1 MQTVPV
7 FHPLGCPTGV
17 PQPRE
22 AFATEAA
29 ESEAEGGKLAVGWRA
44 VRRPSDPSRKR
55 VPRLRKAGYVFLPGV
70 DMGSAV
76 A

>member
-1 MQTVPV
+1 M
-7 FHPLGCPTGV
+7 GCPTGV
-17 PQPRE
+17 PQPHE
-22 AFATEAA
+22 AFATEAT
-29 ESEAEGGKLAVGWRA
+29 ESEGGRLAVGWRA

-55 VPRLRKAGYVFLPGV
+55 VPRLRKAGYVFLRGA